1 LAQTYGIIKQHG
13 GEIGVSSQIGQGTT
27 FTVYLPAFSEIAPKL
42 PEVITQR
49 MPQGQGELILLVE
62 DDPLVLAV
70 YQMTLKQLGYGVIT
84 AQNGQ
89 QALAIYREQDSE
101 IDLVLTD
108 ITLPGLS
115 GVSLAQA
122 LRQQNPA
129 IKLVAMTG
137 YPMEPTAREDLLQH
151 FATWMQK
158 PIGIEQ
164 LAQIINRVLQQS

>member
-1 LAQTYGIIKQHG
+1 
-13 GEIGVSSQIGQGTT
+13 
-27 FTVYLPAFSEIAPKL
+27 
-42 PEVITQR
+42 
-49 MPQGQGELILLVE
+49 
-62 DDPLVLAV
+62 
-70 YQMTLKQLGYGVIT
+70 MTLKQLGYGVIT

-137 YPMEPTAREDLLQH
+137 YPMEPTAREELLQH